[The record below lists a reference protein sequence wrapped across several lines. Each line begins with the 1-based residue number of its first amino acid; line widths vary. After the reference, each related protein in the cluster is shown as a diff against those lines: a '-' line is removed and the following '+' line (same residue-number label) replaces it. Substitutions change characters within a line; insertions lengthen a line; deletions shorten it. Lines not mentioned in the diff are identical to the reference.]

1 MDEQNSTPP
10 PFPWKFFIITFAFSW
25 LFWLFPVL
33 SAQADIASPVNTKLL
48 FVIGLFGPS
57 FTGLFLT
64 VSEKG
69 KEGLKKLLKR
79 ALRFRI
85 PLRWLAVILLL
96 PVIVDG
102 IALLLFTQI
111 GGSLPDLIFWT
122 QPLAM
127 IPLFLAMFLNGPI
140 PEEFGWRGYA
150 LERLLGRYNALKTS
164 LVLGLIWSFWHL
176 PMFYSN
182 ISGHEYMSFL
192 PFVLFVCSLSILFTW
207 VYNNTEGNLF
217 AAILFHTTLNFC
229 FVVFALAQMRP
240 DGDNRALTIATL
252 IYAGVAAL
260 VVWISGPSKLKRD
273 VQPAATPDPD

>member
-1 MDEQNSTPP
+1 METQDSTPL

-33 SAQADIASPVNTKLL
+33 SSQADITSPVNTKLL

-57 FTGLFLT
+57 LTGIFLT
-64 VSEKG
+64 AREKG

-79 ALRFRI
+79 AIRFRI

-102 IALLLFTQI
+102 IALSIFNQI
-111 GGSLPDLIFWT
+111 GGKLPDLPFWT
-122 QPLAM
+122 QPLTM

-150 LERLLGRYNALKTS
+150 LDRLLGRSNALGAS

-192 PFVLFVCSLSILFTW
+192 PFMLFVCSLSILFTW

-217 AAILFHTTLNFC
+217 AVILFHATLNFC
-229 FVVFALAQMRP
+229 FLVFALSQMHP

-260 VVWISGPSKLKRD
+260 VVWIWGPSELKRV
-273 VQPAATPDPD
+273 VQPDATSDPE